1 MDFCRTGVMKDYSV
15 GKGSHNHPHG
25 GDKVATDPQGDKKI
39 SLEKRK
45 SGETNYKIDPVT
57 GQAST
62 SRALSKEEAK
72 KLKAKQKAE
81 KLKTKQR
88 NDDPGSE
95 YDPSKDKE

>member
-15 GKGSHNHPHG
+15 GDEKMS
-25 GDKVATDPQGDKKI
+25 K
-39 SLEKRK
+39 EKRAA
-45 SGETNYKIDPVT
+45 GETNYKIDPVT

-62 SRALSKEEAK
+62 SKVISKEEVK
-72 KLKAKQKAE
+72 KLKEKQKAE

-88 NDDPGSE
+88 NDDPGSR

>member
-25 GDKVATDPQGDKKI
+25 GDKVATDPQGDKKM
-39 SLEKRK
+39 SKEKRDA
-45 SGETNYKIDPVT
+45 GETNYKKDPVT

-62 SRALSKEEAK
+62 SRALSAKEAEELRAK
-72 KLKAKQKAE
+72 KEAE

-88 NDDPGSE
+88 NDDPGSKF
-95 YDPSKDKE
+95 DPSKDKE